1 MHIKS
6 HKEQINSYKKSKIF
20 KLSTFNL
27 FVLIDIIILAILL
40 AFIFLPSIFY
50 GLGGSGNSNPLFIY
64 GTNTSGAY
72 VYTLNTNTNQITN
85 VLKWN
90 SSLIGVP
97 IVTNDENIYNGS
109 IYATNLYAQL
119 LVLQNGTFNP
129 INIGGFLRAYATTG
143 KNLYVTID
151 TGYANQTIEVINPIN
166 NEITQRIPITTPI
179 WGLYP
184 SKGILYVIV
193 GSSIYS
199 NPSILIINTTTN
211 KQIDEFG
218 LPAGT
223 ITNVNNA
230 FSAGLNN
237 TFLVGTATGNLTY
250 LTTPSGNVIWK
261 TSLPNQPSLIAQA
274 PSGNIY
280 VLTTDISSPILFG
293 KNVYVVN
300 SLTGAVSA
308 INPPPSVAEYG
319 QAVGVAFPNA
329 NYVYLVY
336 QNSSQSKRFSS
347 FISVV
352 DIHSNS
358 ISSVIP
364 LSFAASYIISQ
375 TTNSLPYNSELG
387 SWLLVIFIALTAI
400 LFFIKNRN
408 MIKRDYPSIIKQNLL
423 LIIVFIASFLVFYF
437 AGADLISSIIFGF
450 ETMLFPLFL
459 RLAGRIDMHN
469 ITPVSSSVTNTYGH
483 IGRQN
488 VGLRSIT
495 RSGFTSEHRRVA
507 SIAATL
513 IVLGGLVAAI
523 AFFSSFGT
531 YNSPIQNPMP
541 YYYVTYFGLE
551 ICSIGTLIAL
561 KYRMKAGL
569 F

>member
-6 HKEQINSYKKSKIF
+6 YKEQINSYKKSKIF
-20 KLSTFNL
+20 KLSAFNL
-27 FVLIDIIILAILL
+27 FVLIDIIIFVILL
-40 AFIFLPSIFY
+40 VSIFLPSIFY
-50 GLGGSGNSNPLFIY
+50 GLGGSSNSNPLFIY

-119 LVLQNGTFNP
+119 LVLRNGTFNP
-129 INIGGFLRAYATTG
+129 INIGGFLRAYATAG

-184 SKGILYVIV
+184 GKGILYAVV

-211 KQIDEFG
+211 KQIGEFG

-237 TFLVGTATGNLTY
+237 TFLVGTAIGNLTY
-250 LTTPSGNVIWK
+250 LTAPSGNVIWK

-280 VLTTDISSPILFG
+280 VLTTDISSISSPILFG

-308 INPPPSVAEYG
+308 INPPPSVAEYS
-319 QAVGVAFPNA
+319 QAIGVAFPNA

-347 FISVV
+347 FISIV

-358 ISSVIP
+358 ISSIIP

-375 TTNSLPYNSELG
+375 ATNSLPYNAGLG

-408 MIKRDYPSIIKQNLL
+408 MIKRDLL

-450 ETMLFPLFL
+450 ETTLFPIFL
-459 RLAGRIDMHN
+459 RLVGRIDMHN
-469 ITPVSSSVTNTYGH
+469 ITPVSSSVTKTYGH

-495 RSGFTSEHRRVA
+495 RSGFTLEHRRVA
-507 SIAATL
+507 SIAAVL
-513 IVLGGLVAAI
+513 IILGGLVAAI

-531 YNSPIQNPMP
+531 YNSPIQNPIP

-551 ICSIGTLIAL
+551 ICFIGMLIAL